1 MNRDLILLGILQQ
14 GAPKANLS
22 EFAQEVGFTADDA
35 TLLREF
41 AQEIGFVPKDDAAWL
56 REFAQEIGFTEV

>member
-14 GAPKANLS
+14 GGTPTKLS
-22 EFAQEVGFTADDA
+22 EFAQEVGFVESEATLLREFAQEVGFIESEA

-41 AQEIGFVPKDDAAWL
+41 AQEIGF
-56 REFAQEIGFTEV
+56 TE

>member
-14 GAPKANLS
+14 GGKPPKLS
-22 EFAQEVGFTADDA
+22 EFAQEVGFVASEA

-41 AQEIGFVPKDDAAWL
+41 AQEIGFVPEDDAAWL
-56 REFAQEIGFTEV
+56 REFAQEIGFTE

>member
-14 GAPKANLS
+14 GAPRANLS
-22 EFAQEVGFTADDA
+22 EFAQEVGFIESEA

-41 AQEIGFVPKDDAAWL
+41 AQEIGFIESEATLL
-56 REFAQEIGFTEV
+56 REFAQEIGFTE